1 MNSQVWWFVSRSSGM
16 IAWALITLSV
26 CWGLFVS
33 TKAVAKASTP
43 SWLLD
48 LHRFFGGLAVSFTAI
63 HLIGLWA
70 DSYVEFGW
78 AELFVPLASEWKPGP
93 VAWGIV
99 SMYLLVAV
107 EATSLAMRW
116 LPRRLWRWVHHL
128 SLPLYVMATYHGI
141 VAGTDKSNQ
150 VFRLAALASVNVV
163 AFLSIVLIL
172 AARRTAIAR
181 HTSSKRTPRPV
192 VDSDT
197 MAGIDQPV
205 S

>member
-141 VAGTDKSNQ
+141 VAGTDKANQ

-181 HTSSKRTPRPV
+181 HTSPKRTPRAV

-197 MAGIDQPV
+197 STGIDQPV